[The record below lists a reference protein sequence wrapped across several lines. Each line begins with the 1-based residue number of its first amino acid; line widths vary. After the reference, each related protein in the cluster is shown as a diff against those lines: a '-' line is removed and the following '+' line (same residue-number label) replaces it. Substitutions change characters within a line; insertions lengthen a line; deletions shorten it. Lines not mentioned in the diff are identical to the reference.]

1 MWLVCSY
8 FDPEECLYMSTRE
21 NRADET
27 RWLRRNNSSNDNNT
41 NNNRISV
48 APCVGLTSLSSLFS
62 VCLEQ
67 DCIWLEE
74 SVKLRV
80 SSRYGWPLSNTIKY
94 FNQQLVVS
102 AFVSVFGLRKTL
114 TCLFIFVGYSP
125 IVRYYVLLR
134 SYPMHELENAP
145 SSAFDRFIILPRV
158 TCDGRCGKYKG
169 SREGG
174 LGAPPLVHRDT
185 PLRMLA
191 FSLLWTDPKL
201 CPSLQ
206 RFTTPKKDRQTY
218 SCPRI
223 RRRKSW
229 RIKHKKVV
237 QCLRE

>member
-48 APCVGLTSLSSLFS
+48 APHVGLTSLSSLFS

-102 AFVSVFGLRKTL
+102 AFVSVFGLRKTP
-114 TCLFIFVGYSP
+114 TCLFLFVRYSP
-125 IVRYYVLLR
+125 DRKILRVAAQLPDAWVRKRAVIGFWQIYNIAAGHLWW
-134 SYPMHELENAP
+134 
-145 SSAFDRFIILPRV
+145 
-158 TCDGRCGKYKG
+158 
-169 SREGG
+169 
-174 LGAPPLVHRDT
+174 
-185 PLRMLA
+185 
-191 FSLLWTDPKL
+191 SLWEV
-201 CPSLQ
+201 Q
-206 RFTTPKKDRQTY
+206 R
-218 SCPRI
+218 
-223 RRRKSW
+223 
-229 RIKHKKVV
+229 
-237 QCLRE
+237 